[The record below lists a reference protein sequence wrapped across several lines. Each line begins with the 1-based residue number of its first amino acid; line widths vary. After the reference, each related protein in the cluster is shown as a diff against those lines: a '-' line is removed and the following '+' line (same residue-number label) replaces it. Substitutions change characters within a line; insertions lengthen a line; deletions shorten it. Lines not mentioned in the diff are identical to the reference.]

1 MNEFALLL
9 TSIECGLIFSLPVLG
24 MFLSSRVL
32 KVDDMTLE
40 GSFGLGGAL
49 TALLL
54 SQGLSPLV
62 AMPLAMLAAGLA
74 GLATALIH
82 TTLRLQVLMSGIIVT
97 TGLFSINL
105 MLAGANISLAS
116 HQTIFKLCCL
126 ISDYKLLFLALF
138 ALACV
143 MLVRWLLTTQVGFL
157 LQATGHNPR
166 VVQAFAKS
174 PTFFLTL
181 GLVLANML
189 AGLAGSLLVQ
199 YVGFFSIWSSVGT
212 IIITLAGLML
222 AEMLST
228 GVNAALIIGAIMY
241 QLVIALTFELQLN
254 PNWNKLITALFIIA
268 LLASKKLLAERK

>member
-1 MNEFALLL
+1 MNELTLLL
-9 TSIECGLIFSLPVLG
+9 TSVECGLIFSLPVLG

-54 SQGLSPLV
+54 SNGVSPLV
-62 AMPLAMLAAGLA
+62 AMPLAMLAAGIA
-74 GLATALIH
+74 GLMTALLH
-82 TTLRLQVLMSGIIVT
+82 TQLRLQVLMSGIIVT
-97 TGLFSINL
+97 TALFSVNL
-105 MLAGANISLAS
+105 LLAGANISLAA
-116 HQTIFKLCCL
+116 HQTIFKLCAF
-126 ISDYKLLFLALF
+126 ITDYKLLLLTLF
-138 ALACV
+138 ALCCV
-143 MLVRWLLTTQVGFL
+143 LIIRWLLTTQVGFL

-174 PTFFLTL
+174 PAVFLTV

-189 AGLAGSLLVQ
+189 TGLAGSLLVQ

-212 IIITLAGLML
+212 IIVTLAGLML
-222 AEMLST
+222 ADMLST
-228 GVNAALIIGAIMY
+228 RVNAALIAGAIMY

-254 PNWNKLITALFIIA
+254 PNWNKLITALFIVA
-268 LLASKKLLAERK
+268 LLTGKKMMTEKN